1 MRTVRFLV
9 VEGEVLEEG
18 VHALGLGALDL
29 LGDLLAGQDRVLR
42 EVLEVTARVGV
53 AVRVRGR
60 RVPARDL
67 HIVRHRTDRLTE
79 GTRELLVEGGRNGHR
94 GGQADRADARE
105 VVVQR
110 GGAVHVGDAQLADR
124 GDRRGAVATLGD
136 EGVHFLDGEL
146 VEELIPL
153 RVVVIEARKVTQDE
167 AVLRTRGGHRGAAV
181 SVGGCCVVVR
191 RREEL
196 RLVGLA
202 HLEVRGSR
210 GCLREVGEAART
222 RQVGDITLRVVE
234 LVGGHDLVTVVCV
247 VGGVEGLRRIDRVC
261 LLIDDVVRVGARG
274 DHVVASLKHVGLRI
288 DRVVGGERIAV
299 PGDRQRLGL
308 TGLQQLRLLVRQ
320 QVRGSLFDA
329 TVRVG
334 RVVVD
339 LDDVLTGDLA
349 GVRDG
354 HVRGHGSRGLVDR
367 DVAHR
372 LGERRVGQAVAEGV
386 DDLVTVVDDALS
398 GGRLVPA
405 VADVDRV
412 VVVDE
417 GRLCLGALVEGVV
430 LGELRHV
437 RVLEVAEVVGRGAR
451 LDDTRERVG
460 GLRRGVDL
468 AVQDAAQRVESNLAA
483 GDCPHDRVDLRVV
496 LKVAELED
504 VGSVDDDDRLRRGLL
519 RQLDHVLLGTRQLEV
534 ALAIFEVRVVLG
546 VVRVA
551 EVRVVIHLLV
561 DVAGQVETLSA
572 RAGDRHDRGVT
583 EGGGVGEQV
592 VRVLILCGLRQ
603 RPVGLEHAYLG
614 ALSTVGGVQVRQ
626 LIVRGEASVVQAVEQ
641 RCRRVV
647 LRQRAGAGAAV
658 DRVRRAPTPHVDR
671 GALSERQGT
680 SLVLQQDH
688 ALVRNVVAQ
697 VLNLGLRRVREG
709 AGASRQVEH
718 RLETAVHHR
727 HDSNDNGDERRDPG
741 RRARELTGRL
751 AHLENSKGDDDGERQ
766 RHADDDQGDLDRL
779 NHLPHIRPVDGK
791 HC

>member
-1 MRTVRFLV
+1 M
-9 VEGEVLEEG
+9 
-18 VHALGLGALDL
+18 
-29 LGDLLAGQDRVLR
+29 
-42 EVLEVTARVGV
+42 
-53 AVRVRGR
+53 RVRGR
-60 RVPARDL
+60 RVPAGHL
-67 HIVRHRTDRLTE
+67 HVVRHRADRVTE
-79 GTRELLVEGGRNGHR
+79 GTRKLLVEGCRHGHR

-153 RVVVIEARKVTQDE
+153 RVVVIEAREVPQDE
-167 AVLRTRGGHRGAAV
+167 AVLRARGGHRRAAV
-181 SVGGCCVVVR
+181 SVGGCRVVVR

-196 RLVGLA
+196 RLAGLA
-202 HLEVRGSR
+202 HLEVRRSR
-210 GCLREVGEAART
+210 GSLREVGEAACA
-222 RQVGDITLRVVE
+222 RQVGDVTLRVVE
-234 LVGGHDLVTVVCV
+234 LVGSHDLVTVMRV
-247 VGGVEGLRRIDRVC
+247 VGSVEGLRRIHRVG
-261 LLIDDVVRVGARG
+261 LLIDDVVRVGARRNL
-274 DHVVASLKHVGLRI
+274 VVADLEHVGLRVH
-288 DRVVGGERIAV
+288 RVVGGERIAV
-299 PGDRQRLGL
+299 PCDRQRLGL

-329 TVRVG
+329 TVGVG

-372 LGERRVGQAVAEGV
+372 LGERRVGQAETERV
-386 DDLVTVVDDALS
+386 DDLVAVVDDVLS

-417 GRLCLGALVEGVV
+417 GRLRLGALVEGVV

-451 LDDTRERVG
+451 LDVTREGVG
-460 GLRRGVDL
+460 GLRRGVHL
-468 AVQDAAQRVESNLAA
+468 AIQDAAQRIESNLAA
-483 GDCPHDRVDLRVV
+483 GDRPHDRVDLRVI

-504 VGSVDDDDRLRRGLL
+504 IGSIDDDDRLRRRLL
-519 RQLDHVLLGTRQLEV
+519 RQLNHVLLGARQLKV
-534 ALAIFEVRVVLG
+534 ALAVLEVRVVLG

-551 EVRVVIHLLV
+551 EVRVVSHLLV
-561 DVAGQVETLSA
+561 NVAGQVEALAT
-572 RAGDRHDRGVT
+572 RAGDRHDCGVA

-592 VRVLILCGLRQ
+592 VRVLVLRGLGQ
-603 RPVGLEHAYLG
+603 RPVGLEHANLG
-614 ALSTVGGVQVRQ
+614 ALGAVGGVQVRQ
-626 LIVRGEASVVQAVEQ
+626 LIVRGEASVVQAVEEG
-641 RCRRVV
+641 RRRVV
-647 LRQRAGAGAAV
+647 LRQRAGAGTAV
-658 DRVRRAPTPHVDR
+658 DRVRRTPAPHVDR
-671 GALSERQGT
+671 GALSERQGA
-680 SLVLQQDH
+680 SLVLQEDH
-688 ALVRNVVAQ
+688 TLVRNIVAQ
-697 VLNLGLRRVREG
+697 ILNLGLRRVREG
-709 AGASRQVEH
+709 AGAGRQVEH
-718 RLETAVHHR
+718 RLEAAVHHR
-727 HDSNDNGDERRDPG
+727 HDRNDNGDERRDPG

-751 AHLENSKGDDDGERQ
+751 AHLENSEGDDDGERQ